1 MQSTELEEKP
11 EVMENTVSQ
20 YVTFRISKEIY
31 GVDVA
36 RVQEVLNLVE
46 ITYMPNFSSF
56 MKGVIDLRGDI
67 VPLIDMRMKFKIEEK
82 EYDENTA
89 IVIVELHD
97 KLFGMIV
104 DTVLDVVNLSI
115 DEVSESDN
123 LSDEHEREF
132 VKGIGRINDNLI
144 IVLDVNKLLSNDD
157 LKQIG

>member
-67 VPLIDMRMKFKIEEK
+67 VPLIDMRLKFKIEEK

-115 DEVSESDN
+115 DEVRESDN
-123 LSDEHEREF
+123 LSDEHESEF